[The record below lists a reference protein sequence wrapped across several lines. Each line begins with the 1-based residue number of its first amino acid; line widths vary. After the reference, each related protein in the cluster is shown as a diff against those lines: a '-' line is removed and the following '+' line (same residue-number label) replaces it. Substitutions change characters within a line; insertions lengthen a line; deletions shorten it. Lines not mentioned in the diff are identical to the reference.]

1 MPKMFC
7 LSRQYVRSVAFGLML
22 LLTAG
27 IGPAC
32 FVDDDGDDETP
43 AVAIELNAAL
53 PSTKALHLPRSQA
66 SGWIKSSSYEPGRLR
81 ASIGSLVAHGPESR
95 SLPLIVPLRT

>member
-1 MPKMFC
+1 MFC

-22 LLTAG
+22 LLTVG

-32 FVDDDGDDETP
+32 LVDDDGDDETP
-43 AVAIELNAAL
+43 AVAIELNTAL
-53 PSTKALHLPRSQA
+53 PSNKALHLPKGQA
-66 SGWIKSSSYEPGRLR
+66 SGWIKSSSFEPGKLS
-81 ASIGSLVAHGPESR
+81 ASIGSSVARGSESS

>member
-1 MPKMFC
+1 MFC

-32 FVDDDGDDETP
+32 LVDDDGDDETP

-53 PSTKALHLPRSQA
+53 PSTKALHLPKSQA
-66 SGWIKSSSYEPGRLR
+66 SGWIKSSSFEPGNLGT
-81 ASIGSLVAHGPESR
+81 SIGSSAAHDPEASL
-95 SLPLIVPLRT
+95 LPLIVPLRT